1 MVYIATIYHRARTE
15 TSVPS
20 KRETMTILR
29 TGKQKTKVTAKWEF
43 RCSHRKMSH
52 TTIVIV
58 KFILEDSPARFVSQR
73 SDIRKNYSAL
83 SQKKAKN
90 VKILNL

>member
-1 MVYIATIYHRARTE
+1 MVHIATNYHRARTGM
-15 TSVPS
+15 SVPS
-20 KRETMTILR
+20 KRQTMTILR
-29 TGKQKTKVTAKWEF
+29 SSKQKTEVMAKWEF
-43 RCSHRKMSH
+43 RCLHRKVIHIS
-52 TTIVIV
+52 IVII

-90 VKILNL
+90 AKILNL